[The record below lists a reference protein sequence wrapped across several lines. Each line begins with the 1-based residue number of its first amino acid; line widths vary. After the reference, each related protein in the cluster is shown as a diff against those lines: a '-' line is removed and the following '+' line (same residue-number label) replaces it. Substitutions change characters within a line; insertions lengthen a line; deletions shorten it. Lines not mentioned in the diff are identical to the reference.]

1 MAKIT
6 IREQFTLNNVLTD
19 VTSIVLSNAAGTIGI
34 KRNDTGAAVVADGT
48 PFVKISTS
56 VYEYEFN
63 EPEVGLLYT
72 VYIEFVYNGD
82 TYRKTRLFNS
92 STQAPLDSELN
103 TSIET
108 AIYSILTSNADV
120 AALVFT
126 QVYPNILPQKTVLP
140 AIVYQQISGPRVY
153 TSDGPDGLVQA
164 RYHFNC
170 FASTYAKTK
179 ELFEAVRKAVSG
191 YVGWVNGREIKGI
204 FVENEEDIPQLT
216 PEAEQITM
224 YGKRLDAV
232 IWFEEALI

>member
-48 PFVKISTS
+48 PFVKISTG

-63 EPEVGLLYT
+63 EPEDGLLYT
-72 VYIEFVYNGD
+72 VYIEYVYNGD
-82 TYRKTRLFNS
+82 TYRKARLFNS
-92 STQAPLDSELN
+92 SAQAPADSTQN
-103 TSIET
+103 TTIET
-108 AIYSILTSNADV
+108 AIYSILTGNADV

-126 QVYPNILPQKTVLP
+126 QVYPNILPQNTALP
-140 AIVYQQISGPRVY
+140 AIVYQQVSGVRDY
-153 TSDGPDGLVQA
+153 TSDGADGLVNS
-164 RYHFNC
+164 RYQLNC
-170 FASTYAKTK
+170 FANTYAKAK

-204 FVENEEDIPQLT
+204 FVENEEDIPNLI

-224 YGKRLDAV
+224 YGKKLDAV
-232 IWFEEALI
+232 IWFEESLV